1 MAINETITAT
11 ASLTTSGGKN
21 LSLRGNTLTINDTS
35 NNDIVIDITKDW
47 KTSAASSAYGG
58 LYIKPTLNLS
68 NEVKARFGGF
78 ESGKRY
84 IFRIASDVVLL
95 ANSTSAQAIMDGDWP
110 STIENPRVENY
121 GLIMGRGGNN
131 GVGGGLNGR
140 NSYYTPKIKPTVG
153 GSAIGSISAP
163 ILVNNYGG
171 ICSGGGGAGSNTE
184 YSQYSKISGSNQDYY
199 SVMIAAI
206 ASGAGAPF
214 GVTTRDINV
223 HNDIVIMNQAMPW
236 FSGRS
241 ATFNSNELV
250 TPYNANLNYV
260 KYVTIRVNYQ
270 DNTLTLTDTKIN
282 NTRSFNVQ
290 SYPQWWADRRNAG
303 NGPEIGYLFNYKQN
317 NTKNYRPPYNG
328 DPADQGG
335 YLDSV
340 TPAGLFR
347 GGRGGNPE
355 VNLMFDLYLMR
366 FIPCM
371 TPAQSQVW
379 RDRWR
384 GANGGDVGKSGNA
397 GINTPLWTMNYQSA
411 NRANYRY
418 LEGAQGTMW
427 GVGATADNYYYGT
440 TDGGAAAGPLTIGNV
455 TINNLNG
462 GVTGGDAVLDKYD
475 PNGTFDVNARA
486 AANNVTLEFPCI
498 Y

>member
-21 LSLRGNTLTINDTS
+21 LSLRGNTLIINDTS
-35 NNDIVIDITKDW
+35 NNDIVIEITKDW
-47 KTSAASSAYGG
+47 NTSASASAYGG

-95 ANSTSAQAIMDGDWP
+95 ANNADSPALIDGDWP
-110 STIENPRVENY
+110 STIESPRIDNY

-131 GVGGGLNGR
+131 GVGGGLNDR
-140 NSYYTPKIKPTVG
+140 NSYYTPKIKPTNG
-153 GSAIGSISAP
+153 GTAIGSISKP
-163 ILVNNYGG
+163 IIVNNYGG
-171 ICSGGGGAGSNTE
+171 ISAGGGGSGSNTE
-184 YSQYSKISGSNQDYY
+184 YSQYLRINSNNQDYY
-199 SVMIAAI
+199 SVMVTAI

-223 HNDIVIMNQAMPW
+223 YNDIVAMNNDIPW
-236 FSGRS
+236 FSGRA

-250 TPYNANLNYV
+250 DAYNANLNYD

-270 DNTLTLTDTKIN
+270 GDTLTLTDTNIN

-290 SYPQWWADRRNAG
+290 RKPQWWVDRKEAG
-303 NGPEIGYLFNYKQN
+303 KGSEIGYLFNYKKN
-317 NTKNYRPPYNG
+317 NAKNYRPPYNG

-340 TPAGLFR
+340 MPAGLFR

-355 VNLMFDLYLMR
+355 VNLMSDLYLMR

-371 TPAQSQVW
+371 TPAQSEIW
-379 RDRWR
+379 RNRWR
-384 GANGGDVGKSGNA
+384 GANGGDVGKAGNSG
-397 GINTPLWTMNYQSA
+397 IVTPLWTMNYQSA
-411 NRANYRY
+411 NKANYRY
-418 LEGAQGTMW
+418 IEGAQGTIW

-440 TDGGAAAGPLTIGNV
+440 TGAGAYSGSLTSGSV

-462 GVTGGDAVLDKYD
+462 GVTGGEAVLNKYD
-475 PNGTFDVNARA
+475 PNGTFDANARSS
-486 AANNVTLEFPCI
+486 NSTLEFPCI